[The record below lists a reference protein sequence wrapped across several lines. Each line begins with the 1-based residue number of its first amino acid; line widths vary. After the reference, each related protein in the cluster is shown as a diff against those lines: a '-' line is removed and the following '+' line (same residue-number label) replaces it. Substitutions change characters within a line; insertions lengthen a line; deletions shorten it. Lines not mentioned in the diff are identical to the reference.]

1 MPPELPA
8 EDAAELAHIRA
19 LHQQQQQADRQARRQ
34 QAEKD
39 ARKDGVLPVGEA
51 VVRWKAAVE
60 AAWYAGDPPPA
71 VKPHLDAITTALNR
85 AGEAIRAYPPAR
97 ATWEQLDH
105 EGTFQQC
112 SSPFIQPYQQRPGG
126 AVAWPEGERRACR
139 LGYEHARRV
148 VDMLLQGG
156 DPTSAIELLLST
168 PELGHWTTYLNA
180 LLLGLIDDIPLVS
193 CVPSTPSAPAC
204 AEVSNPPA
212 KVKAQTEE
220 IETVSI
226 NSARETTE
234 HAEPEDEPGLSFL
247 PGAIAYCGKQEPL
260 SGKPLQILEA
270 LNGSRWKRLTQQ
282 ALIKQVWQ
290 DTSPSEEN
298 VRSTISHARTA
309 LVNLLKKAGVKRPGD
324 PIPVVDRGT
333 GRTAWALLIPEK
345 SKR

>member
-1 MPPELPA
+1 LSHRPPGQPLGQAPRRAAPDRNPVVQGRRPARRVGSPRPEGRRRPGAGVVALGEGPRMMGEPGGEVAPRRAGVGRGLLVSPAPPRRSGQPRGSGHAPELPA
-8 EDAAELAHIRA
+8 EDAAELAHIHA

-85 AGEAIRAYPPAR
+85 AGEAIPAYPPAR

-156 DPTSAIELLLST
+156 DPTSAIELLL
-168 PELGHWTTYLNA
+168 
-180 LLLGLIDDIPLVS
+180 
-193 CVPSTPSAPAC
+193 
-204 AEVSNPPA
+204 
-212 KVKAQTEE
+212 
-220 IETVSI
+220 
-226 NSARETTE
+226 
-234 HAEPEDEPGLSFL
+234 
-247 PGAIAYCGKQEPL
+247 
-260 SGKPLQILEA
+260 
-270 LNGSRWKRLTQQ
+270 
-282 ALIKQVWQ
+282 
-290 DTSPSEEN
+290 
-298 VRSTISHARTA
+298 
-309 LVNLLKKAGVKRPGD
+309 
-324 PIPVVDRGT
+324 
-333 GRTAWALLIPEK
+333 
-345 SKR
+345 